1 MTFESL
7 GLSPEMLETLAKKGF
22 EEPTPIQ
29 SLVIPKLLVSG
40 GALAA
45 RARTGTGKTA
55 AFGIPLVENLSRAA
69 QGHAEGD
76 TVTGHSTAANVGKK
90 VSALILVPTREL
102 AIQVT
107 EEISTLKYA
116 DTPTLT
122 CVYGGASITK
132 QFRALKDGVDIV
144 VGTPGRVLDH
154 MERGTL
160 NISAIDYLVLDEAD
174 EMLDMGFIDDITKVM
189 DTMNPAARIMLFSAT
204 LSAPVLSIVK
214 ARTGSIEIVE
224 DAEEILPTELA
235 EQVWI
240 EVLERDRIE
249 ALSRIIDS
257 EDDFYGIVFVATKVE
272 ADTVARRLAE
282 RGYQVE
288 ALHGDL
294 TQEARER
301 VLGKFRD
308 KRVTVLVATDV
319 AARGI
324 DIEKLTH
331 VINWELPHDSDEYL
345 HRIGRTGRAGN
356 TGTAITFVTPDE
368 YHRLF
373 RIKKVSGK
381 KLKKGSVPEIQSI
394 LDAQKDRI
402 EARILERA
410 DRTNGEPSDAPLSSA
425 ASTVDAEDGQDVS
438 DSMWLSFA
446 KELLAKLPPEEA
458 LAAALAEG
466 FASQLNPEKYRDI
479 TEISVDDTGITRL
492 SIGAGRKDGLNPR
505 SLVSRL
511 KKLSGLSDRQIGSV
525 EVYNDFSFVTVPYR
539 EAERIIALARAK
551 GGVPKVMLADAKEV
565 GGRKGSQSGELYG
578 GRRHSS
584 RSGEWHGNRNRERFS
599 SATVKN
605 KPKAVT
611 DSHDHDHDHDHD
623 HVRGHRVEST
633 ASRTYK
639 PRKERKA
646 KKQ

>member
-29 SLVIPKLLVSG
+29 SLAIPKLLASG
-40 GALAA
+40 SALAA

-69 QGHAEGD
+69 KSRSAGERAQ
-76 TVTGHSTAANVGKK
+76 K

-116 DTPTLT
+116 DRPTLT

-160 NISAIDYLVLDEAD
+160 DISAIEYLVLDEAD

-189 DTMNPAARIMLFSAT
+189 DAMNPSARIMLFSAT

-224 DAEEILPTELA
+224 DADEIVPTDLA
-235 EQVWI
+235 EQMWI

-249 ALSRIIDS
+249 ALSRIVDS

-272 ADTVARRLAE
+272 ADTVAKRLAE

-308 KRVTVLVATDV
+308 KRVTILVATDV

-373 RIKKVSGK
+373 RIRKVSGK
-381 KLKKGSVPEIQSI
+381 NLKKGSIPEIQSI
-394 LDAQKDRI
+394 MDAQKDRI

-410 DRTNGEPSDAPLSSA
+410 DRKSSIATTVAPADTEGE
-425 ASTVDAEDGQDVS
+425 QDIP
-438 DSMWLSFA
+438 DSPWLSFA
-446 KELLAKLPPEEA
+446 RELLAKLPAEEA
-458 LAAALAEG
+458 LSAALAEG

-479 TEISVDDTGITRL
+479 SEVSVDDTGITRL

-525 EVYNDFSFVTVPYR
+525 EVYNNFSFVTVPYR

-551 GGVPKVMLADAKEV
+551 GGVPKVMLADPKET
-565 GGRKGSQSGELYG
+565 GGKTGSSAGEPYGGKRHGARSGE
-578 GRRHSS
+578 RS
-584 RSGEWHGNRNRERFS
+584 RSGERYGRDQAHRS
-599 SATVKN
+599 S
-605 KPKAVT
+605 
-611 DSHDHDHDHDHD
+611 SGSSSLH
-623 HVRGHRVEST
+623 S
-633 ASRTYK
+633 SRTYK
-639 PRKERKA
+639 PRKDRNT

>member
-7 GLSPEMLETLAKKGF
+7 GLSPRMLETLAKKGF

-29 SLVIPKLLVSG
+29 GLAIPRLLVPG

-55 AFGIPLVENLSRAA
+55 AFGIPLVENLSRK
-69 QGHAEGD
+69 AEGQGD
-76 TVTGHSTAANVGKK
+76 ASAKG

-107 EEISTLKYA
+107 EEISSLKYS
-116 DTPTLT
+116 DTPVLT
-122 CVYGGASITK
+122 CIYGGASITK
-132 QFRALKDGVDIV
+132 QFRALKSGVDIV

-154 MERGTL
+154 LERGTL
-160 NISAIDYLVLDEAD
+160 DISAIKYFILDEAD

-189 DTMNPAARIMLFSAT
+189 DAMNPQARVMLFSAT

-214 ARTGSIEIVE
+214 ARTGAIEILE
-224 DAEEILPTELA
+224 DADEILPTDLA

-257 EDDFYGIVFVATKVE
+257 ENEFYGIVFVATKVE
-272 ADTVARRLAE
+272 ADTVAKRLGE

-294 TQEARER
+294 SQEARER

-324 DIEKLTH
+324 DIEKLSH

-356 TGTAITFVTPDE
+356 MGTAITFVTPDE

-381 KLKKGSVPEIQSI
+381 KLKKGSVPEVQGI
-394 LDAQKDRI
+394 LVAQKERI
-402 EARILERA
+402 ESKIVARAGQDPGA
-410 DRTNGEPSDAPLSSA
+410 DTLWRSF
-425 ASTVDAEDGQDVS
+425 AEDL
-438 DSMWLSFA
+438 LS
-446 KELLAKLPPEEA
+446 KLSPEEA
-458 LAAALAEG
+458 LSAALAEG
-466 FASQLNPEKYRDI
+466 FASQLNPDKYREI
-479 TEISVDDTGITRL
+479 TEVSVDDTGITRL
-492 SIGAGRKDGLNPR
+492 YVGEGRKDGLTPR
-505 SLVSRL
+505 ALVTKIKRI
-511 KKLSGLSDRQIGSV
+511 SGLSDRQIGSV
-525 EVYNDFSFVTVPYR
+525 EVYDAFSFISVPYR
-539 EAERIIALARAK
+539 EAERIISLSRDR
-551 GGVPKVMLADAKEV
+551 GGMPKVQVADPRETGDGRGQARRGRPGATGSV
-565 GGRKGSQSGELYG
+565 RRAGGSFRGGRPEDGRAGGQPISGHHA
-578 GRRHSS
+578 RRHAD
-584 RSGEWHGNRNRERFS
+584 G
-599 SATVKN
+599 
-605 KPKAVT
+605 P
-611 DSHDHDHDHDHD
+611 
-623 HVRGHRVEST
+623 
-633 ASRTYK
+633 SRTYK
-639 PRKERKA
+639 PRRERKA

>member
-7 GLSPEMLETLAKKGF
+7 GLSPKMLETLAQKGF

-29 SLVIPKLLVSG
+29 GLAIPRLLVPG

-55 AFGIPLVENLSRAA
+55 AFGIPLIENLSAETDG
-69 QGHAEGD
+69 QGGA
-76 TVTGHSTAANVGKK
+76 SANGASARG

-107 EEISTLKYA
+107 EEISSLKYS
-116 DTPTLT
+116 DRPVLT
-122 CVYGGASITK
+122 CIYGGASITK
-132 QFRALKDGVDIV
+132 QFRALKSGVDIV

-154 MERGTL
+154 LERGTL
-160 NISAIDYLVLDEAD
+160 DIAAIKYFVLDEAD

-189 DTMNPAARIMLFSAT
+189 DAMNPQARVMLFSAT

-214 ARTGSIEIVE
+214 QRTGTIEILE
-224 DAEEILPTELA
+224 DADEILPTDLA

-257 EDDFYGIVFVATKVE
+257 ENEFYGIVFVATKVE
-272 ADTVARRLAE
+272 ADTVAKRLGE

-294 TQEARER
+294 SQEARER

-324 DIEKLTH
+324 DIEKLSH

-356 TGTAITFVTPDE
+356 MGTAITFVTPDE

-381 KLKKGSVPEIQSI
+381 KLKKGSVPEVQGI
-394 LDAQKDRI
+394 LDAQKERI
-402 EARILERA
+402 ESKIVARAGHERA
-410 DRTNGEPSDAPLSSA
+410 EQEPGADTLWRSF
-425 ASTVDAEDGQDVS
+425 AEDL
-438 DSMWLSFA
+438 LS
-446 KELLAKLPPEEA
+446 KLSPEEA
-458 LAAALAEG
+458 LSAALAEG
-466 FASQLNPEKYRDI
+466 FASQLNPDKYREI
-479 TEISVDDTGITRL
+479 TEVSVDDTGITRL
-492 SIGAGRKDGLNPR
+492 YVGEGRKDGLTPR
-505 SLVSRL
+505 ALVTKIKRI
-511 KKLSGLSDRQIGSV
+511 SGLADRQIGSV
-525 EVYNDFSFVTVPYR
+525 EVYDTFSFISVPYR
-539 EAERIIALARAK
+539 EAEKIISLSRGR
-551 GGVPKVMLADAKEV
+551 GGMPKVQIADPREA
-565 GGRKGSQSGELYG
+565 GDGRSQSRRGRPGAPGFARRSGGESTG
-578 GRRHSS
+578 GPHARRHAE
-584 RSGEWHGNRNRERFS
+584 G
-599 SATVKN
+599 
-605 KPKAVT
+605 P
-611 DSHDHDHDHDHD
+611 
-623 HVRGHRVEST
+623 
-633 ASRTYK
+633 SRTYK
-639 PRKERKA
+639 PRRERKA